1 MFKGLAAFAQM
12 LIDAICAVLN
22 AVCMLFPPSPFKLV
36 SVSGFADL
44 LGKINYFI
52 PIYEFVAIGEAWL
65 VAVGVYYAISL
76 VARWVKAI
84 E

>member
-1 MFKGLAAFAQM
+1 MFKGLAAFCQ
-12 LIDAICAVLN
+12 LLLDAICVVLN
-22 AVCMLFPPSPFKLV
+22 AACSLFPASPF
-36 SVSGFADL
+36 SFIANSSFGDL

-52 PIYEFVAIGEAWL
+52 PIYEFVTIAEAWL
-65 VAVGVYYAISL
+65 VAVGIYYAVSV